1 MVQCNGTTAAVFIL
15 GGGLYLSPFPFSPF
29 FSSFFS
35 FFLFFLSFSLFQ
47 FHLLLSHYYGL
58 IAFAGFR
65 TIRVGAVGSGEKC

>member
-58 IAFAGFR
+58 IADPGFQ
-65 TIRVGAVGSGEKC
+65 TIRVAAVGSGDKC

>member
-58 IAFAGFR
+58 IAVNGFR
-65 TIRVGAVGSGEKC
+65 TIRVAAVGSGDKC

>member
-58 IAFAGFR
+58 IARRLG
-65 TIRVGAVGSGEKC
+65 K